1 MIFVNNGVFFLY
13 YKVPVTCNALRFLRE
28 SLVCVVNAISHQESL
43 SAISMIHLI
52 LQVYHF
58 YCCWALVESKSI
70 MEARRCWA
78 NCLQPRWRLRANV
91 ARQGVDTR
99 EHNLLLP
106 RCPVRLSDQH
116 FATSPKETSFRS
128 NNCFIYV
135 NLIDLPRYLPNRAAI
150 LCSSES
156 VLSLCLFFFSSFLA
170 STRVIAQSWRQ

>member
-1 MIFVNNGVFFLY
+1 MILLWCLQWNTAGEDSAKICERWISIQGTWNLQVTLVFSHQWTFLQDWNYFCKQRVFLY

-28 SLVCVVNAISHQESL
+28 NLVCVVNAISHQESL
-43 SAISMIHLI
+43 SAISMIHLS

-58 YCCWALVESKSI
+58 YSCWALVESKSI

-106 RCPVRLSDQH
+106 PCPCQAVRP
-116 FATSPKETSFRS
+116 A
-128 NNCFIYV
+128 
-135 NLIDLPRYLPNRAAI
+135 
-150 LCSSES
+150 LCH
-156 VLSLCLFFFSSFLA
+156 
-170 STRVIAQSWRQ
+170 IAKGNEFQEQ